1 MVLTLE
7 KYSDKSLAIFGDTA
21 PYKDRLLEMGGKYIA
36 NLRGRPGWIFFLN
49 MKKTL
54 ETFIAEYEVGHPVGH
69 PVVHPAVDTPD
80 ERVSKRKDIYS
91 ALAEIQ
97 TMMSAL
103 QTKINEVMDLAEKT
117 GKPTSCDDPTAC
129 DPADE
134 DIAAPV
140 SLLRRR

>member
-21 PYKDRLLEMGGKYIA
+21 PHKDRLLEMGGKYIA

-54 ETFIAEYEVGHPVGH
+54 ETFIAEYEDIHPVVH

-103 QTKINEVMDLAEKT
+103 QTKINAVMDLAEKT
-117 GKPTSCDDPTAC
+117 GKPTACDEPTAC

-134 DIAAPV
+134 VIVAPV